1 MRLSRKKFLLLPI
14 LAIVGV
20 YLFHSNVTPPQRTA
34 PEEEADRP
42 PPPPP
47 AEPLAK
53 ESPKDS
59 PVEAKAQKPQDSLS
73 YRPNEVESL
82 LEKFDALSREFKGR
96 ELRLERLKL
105 FNRYFPGLSTAEI
118 CNVIDNVQDDYSEET
133 IDILAA
139 SAEHAYADALRT
151 DDPAVPF
158 VLEWM
163 TKQENPLLR
172 KLLFEGMANH
182 TRYSSK
188 EEIDAILTHI
198 RDDKDRDAFC
208 ALLMNSPQGPTSE
221 PIDSAYTDILNLASQ
236 CGDGSALAN
245 KIAERDFSAE
255 FDFPGLFARSN
266 ESADKASP
274 LVLGAL
280 FSKWISADRNTAL
293 RLLEGQTPSV
303 VVNASARYIASHPAS
318 NNILEAAIQVDPSGS
333 KLKPILEEAARI
345 SPAKTWEAAVK
356 TAEIRN
362 NRELLNLVY
371 KQWSSTDPEAANKA
385 WGEVFKDH

>member
-1 MRLSRKKFLLLPI
+1 MQLSRTKLLLLPV

-20 YLFHSNVTPPQRTA
+20 YLYHSSVTPGQRTA
-34 PEEEADRP
+34 PEEKADRKASR
-42 PPPPP
+42 P

-59 PVEAKAQKPQDSLS
+59 PVDTKPQKTQDSLG
-73 YRPNEVESL
+73 YRKNEVESL

-96 ELRLERLKL
+96 ELELERLKL

-118 CNVIDNVQDDYSEET
+118 CNVVDNLQDDYSEET

-139 SAEHAYADALRT
+139 SAEYAYADALRT

-163 TKQENPLLR
+163 AKQENPLLR

-188 EEIDAILTHI
+188 EEIDAILTNI
-198 RDDKDRDAFC
+198 RDDRDRDAFC
-208 ALLMNSPQGPTSE
+208 SFLMNCPQGPTST
-221 PIDSAYTDILNLASQ
+221 PINSAYTDVLNLATQ

-255 FDFPGLFARSN
+255 FDFTGVFARSN
-266 ESADKASP
+266 EAAGKASP

-280 FSKWISADRNTAL
+280 FSKWISADRDAAL
-293 RLLEGQTPSV
+293 RLLEGQTSSV
-303 VVNASARYIASHPAS
+303 VVNSSARYIATHPAS
-318 NNILEAAIQVDPSGS
+318 NNILEASIQVDPTGS
-333 KLKPILEEAARI
+333 KVKPILEEAARI
-345 SPAKTWEAAVK
+345 SPANTWEAAVK

-362 NRELLNLVY
+362 NRELLKLVH
-371 KQWSSTDPEAANKA
+371 KQWSAMDPEAANKA
-385 WGEVFKDH
+385 WGEVFKDQ